1 MNILA
6 LETCSPTGGVSLIL
20 DSRVVGHSFI
30 TTSRGHSLLLN
41 DSIQKLM
48 ELNSLS
54 WDEIDAV
61 AVSEGPGSFTG
72 VRLGLTVAKSFCL
85 GGGNPKLIMVP
96 TLEAF
101 AHRMFRNHQADL
113 VMPTLNARRN
123 ELYLQLFQ
131 TTKTGLNALD
141 GPHVL
146 SADQLA
152 ELDILQGKK
161 ILVAGEGFRSYKE
174 SFDALDC
181 ELIPADPD
189 LFDPHPDG
197 VGLLGIHYFTEE
209 KFADPATAEPY
220 YLRAPSV
227 STPKKNKIRL

>member
-20 DSRVVGHSFI
+20 DGRIVGHTFI

-41 DSIQKLM
+41 NSIQKLM

-54 WDEIDAV
+54 WNEMDAV

-85 GGGNPKLIMVP
+85 GGIPKLIMVP

-101 AHRMFRNHQADL
+101 AHRMFRNQEVDL
-113 VMPTLNARRN
+113 VMPTMNARRN
-123 ELYLQLFQ
+123 ELYLQLFEPLKGTLKAVSEPQ
-131 TTKTGLNALD
+131 
-141 GPHVL
+141 VI
-146 SADQLA
+146 SADKIS
-152 ELDILQGKK
+152 ELEKMKGKTV
-161 ILVAGEGFRSYKE
+161 LVAGEGFRSYKE
-174 SFDALDC
+174 NFDALDC
-181 ELIPADPD
+181 ELILADSD

-197 VGLLGIHYFTEE
+197 VGLLGIQYFTEE

-227 STPKKNKIRL
+227 STPKKNRMKL